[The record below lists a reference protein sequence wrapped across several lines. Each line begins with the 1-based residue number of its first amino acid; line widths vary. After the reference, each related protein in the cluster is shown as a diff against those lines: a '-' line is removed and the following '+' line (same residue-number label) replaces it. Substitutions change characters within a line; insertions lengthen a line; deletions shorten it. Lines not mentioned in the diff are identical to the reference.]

1 MCGGHVARAQSMEY
15 HMAKRIFTA
24 GRLPSGARVT
34 NIHTENFRP
43 WQCARIERRNGKLFL
58 VRDGKAVAIP
68 ATVKL
73 TPTSSRMLKGV
84 K

>member
-1 MCGGHVARAQSMEY
+1 MSSKVRV
-15 HMAKRIFTA
+15 FNA

-34 NIHTENFRP
+34 HIQTQHFRP

-68 ATVKL
+68 STVKVA
-73 TPTSSRMLKGV
+73 PTSTRMLKGV
-84 K
+84 KGDK